1 MSGCHQY
8 VNIVDTIYSYIA
20 YRIYKAQEFN
30 KYETGKYQT
39 TTKWTVYLATM
50 QTSEPLIAFVV
61 TQISKY
67 EVHRSDHRQ
76 LCISIS

>member
-8 VNIVDTIYSYIA
+8 VDIFDDIYIS

-39 TTKWTVYLATM
+39 TTKRTVNLATM
-50 QTSEPLIAFVV
+50 ET
-61 TQISKY
+61 
-67 EVHRSDHRQ
+67 SDH
-76 LCISIS
+76 